1 MRIQEVGK
9 KYQSSIVSQNFG
21 SFALILKLITNNFRL
36 LLVVFFATTATQ
48 SYAYDCSSLAPY
60 VANDASLGGGDYR
73 KFGGTAYQ
81 CKNNRGSQCRA
92 NAPSAT
98 SNDWNNKGT
107 CAIVSSSSSSSRSS
121 SSLSSSRSSSSVSSS
136 SSLPSSSSSR
146 SSSSSSSSS
155 LASSVSSSSGS
166 SYAPAQTPL
175 FLTSVATPHVALV
188 MSIDQELSKKAYS
201 DYTNLDGGILVTAD
215 TTYRDNFNYY
225 GYFDPDWCYTYNT
238 TPATANAR
246 YFTPYAKVLTTS
258 PAGHQCTSTSVL
270 RTAGADGAWS
280 GNFLN
285 WATMTRMDILRR
297 VLFGGKRDVDT
308 SSQTILQRAYLP
320 NDIHSFVKIYSN
332 ADIYKFTPYTT
343 TKSFCNTSTETDA
356 NSGYPVFKIADGSY
370 PAWSAREAIQ
380 CAVGGTSAPSVLDEV
395 ATVRVESCV
404 TGKDGGN
411 AGSDTSGRCRKYGTG
426 VKKPMGLLQ
435 KYGEDKTIKFS
446 LTTGSYVAHLKGG
459 VLRKKASLIT
469 GNANAADDEIDLTN
483 GIFNFL
489 KANPVATSKGIISN
503 ISNFKI
509 ANWQFS
515 VPNSYAQYGDC
526 NPYSILVTTVKGTP
540 AANKTCTDWGNPL
553 AEVYMEM
560 LRYVS
565 GAGAL
570 GGPGPTSNFNVDDSA
585 ASGNYPGIAAL
596 SKEATWNDPWTEWC
610 ATCSAIVIST
620 GSNSF
625 DGDDLSDPSPIPGL
639 TTAADV
645 FAETNRVGVLE
656 GLTGN
661 YFAGST
667 TNRYCESTAFTNLS
681 SITGICPELPGLE
694 GTYNIAGLAYY
705 AHIKDL
711 RPLLHGPVPTATAQ
725 NPNPVAP
732 DKQTVNTYAVD
743 LAESMPTLKFEVG
756 PALNKVSLVPFCQSN
771 DGNGWSGCTLIDVKV
786 NSLASDGKSGSYTFY
801 WEDSLWGNDNDLDV
815 SQRIDFCIGT
825 ACGTGYD
832 DNKIKL
838 TTILPSFAAGNQLRL
853 SYSIYGV
860 SHAAGSF
867 NLTPSNRGLY
877 TFDINFPGG
886 LFAPNSTY
894 VDCVSNC
901 FYPSNADNFVNG
913 GNSTVDFT
921 AITTATSAV
930 KVLNKP
936 LFLAAKYGGFI
947 DNSNVTAPIANVPDH
962 VSEWDKD
969 GNSIPDNFFSVKNP
983 SLLEDSL
990 ELVMQSILS
999 RNGSASAVATT
1010 STRLAADSFVYQGM
1024 FESKV
1029 WTGELRAFRTQAS
1042 GLLNMT
1048 PAYTSTEVG
1057 RMPRSA
1063 TGRSLW
1069 TYKSDGSMTT
1079 AGKQTVA
1086 LTWANLDPTQQAKLA
1101 LPGDVVGT
1109 DQKRLNWIQ
1118 GNADDENNAVDLR
1131 QRIVFDANGN
1141 ATRNILGDI
1150 VNSSPAYLGAY
1161 DFNYDQLAIGGS
1173 SYRSFYQSKRAEE
1186 PLVFVGANDGMVHAF
1201 IGNSAT
1207 TSRILTEK
1215 FAYVPNFAFDKLA
1228 KTTKSNYGSGS
1239 NPHQYIVDGSI
1250 AVADVYAQ
1258 FSGDSAPRWHSI
1270 IVGSM
1275 GAGGRGIYALDVTVR
1290 DTPKV
1295 IFEYSNPGMGYV
1307 LGKLYVVPTTSGRWV
1322 IVFGNGPGGGTSKL
1336 FAVDIQDPFN
1346 ENGNNTVIMDTG
1358 EGTGLSSPTVLLN
1371 AVGQLSS
1378 VYAGDLS
1385 GNLRHFLLA
1394 NPNSTQWSSYK
1405 MFKAQATSG
1414 VDQPITAAPAIGYNK
1429 YSKTYMAYF
1438 GTGRYFNADDNL
1450 TDPIRESLYAVVD
1463 RGASTLSTRADLI
1476 NKSMTTTYSPAS
1488 RTIDTVQ
1495 PNWNSQ
1501 NGWRIDLDAN
1511 ERVTTKAALV
1521 QNRLFIT
1528 TLIPTTA
1535 SCTAGGS
1542 SWFMEIPTIDTLP
1555 PVSPAIFEEG
1565 VLYPSEGG
1573 LSLLTPDP
1581 SSSNTSSGANS
1592 SSSSSSSEGAC
1603 PPLPMSF
1610 IRSGVNIDST
1620 GSGVNEKQIMG
1631 SGCGIGR
1638 QSWRQLR

>member
-1 MRIQEVGK
+1 
-9 KYQSSIVSQNFG
+9 
-21 SFALILKLITNNFRL
+21 
-36 LLVVFFATTATQ
+36 
-48 SYAYDCSSLAPY
+48 
-60 VANDASLGGGDYR
+60 
-73 KFGGTAYQ
+73 
-81 CKNNRGSQCRA
+81 
-92 NAPSAT
+92 
-98 SNDWNNKGT
+98 
-107 CAIVSSSSSSSRSS
+107 
-121 SSLSSSRSSSSVSSS
+121 
-136 SSLPSSSSSR
+136 
-146 SSSSSSSSS
+146 
-155 LASSVSSSSGS
+155 
-166 SYAPAQTPL
+166 
-175 FLTSVATPHVALV
+175 VALV

-201 DYTNLDGGILVTAD
+201 DYSNLDGGVLVAAD

-225 GYFDPDWCYTYNT
+225 GYFDPDWCYTYDT
-238 TPATANAR
+238 TPAASAQ

-258 PAGHQCTSTSVL
+258 PLGHQCTSTSVL
-270 RTAGADGAWS
+270 RTLGAVGAWS

-332 ADIYKFTPYTT
+332 ADIYKFTPYTS

-356 NSGYPVFKIADGSY
+356 NSGYPVFRIADGSF
-370 PAWSAREAIQ
+370 PAWSAKEGVQ
-380 CAVGGTSAPSVLDEV
+380 CSIGGTSAPGVLDAT
-395 ATVRVESCV
+395 ATVRTEVCV
-404 TGKDGGN
+404 TGKDGGS
-411 AGSDTSGRCRKYGTG
+411 AGSDTSGRCRKYGTSAL
-426 VKKPMGLLQ
+426 KKPMGLLQ

-446 LTTGSYVAHLKGG
+446 LTTGSYVGHLKGG
-459 VLRKKASLIT
+459 VLRKKAGLIA
-469 GNANAADDEIDLTN
+469 GNTNAAYDEIDLTN

-489 KANPVATSKGIISN
+489 KASPVATSKGIISN

-526 NPYSILVTTVKGTP
+526 NPYSILVNTVKDGTTT
-540 AANKTCTDWGNPL
+540 NKTCTDWGNPL
-553 AEVYMEM
+553 AETYMEM

-570 GGPGPTSNFNVDDSA
+570 GGTGPTSDFNVDDST
-585 ASGNYPGIAAL
+585 ASGNFPGITAL
-596 SKEATWNDPWTEWC
+596 SKEAAWDDPWTEWC
-610 ATCSAIVIST
+610 ATCSSIVIST

-625 DGDDLSDPSPIPGL
+625 DGDNLSSPTPIPGL
-639 TTAADV
+639 STAADV
-645 FAETNRVGVLE
+645 FAKTNTVGVLE
-656 GLTGN
+656 GLAGN

-667 TNRYCESTAFTNLS
+667 TNRYCESTAFANLS
-681 SITGICPELPGLE
+681 GITGICPELPGLE
-694 GTYNIAGLAYY
+694 GTYNIAGLAYH
-705 AHIKDL
+705 AHITDL
-711 RPLLHGPVPTATAQ
+711 RPSLHGPVPAATPQ
-725 NPNPVAP
+725 NPNPVAT

-743 LAESMPTLKFEVG
+743 LAESMPTLTFEVG
-756 PALNKVSLVPFCQSN
+756 ANRNKVSLVPFCQSN
-771 DGNGWSGCTLIDVKV
+771 DGNGWSGCTLIDVTV

-815 SQRIDFCIGT
+815 SQQIDFCIGT
-825 ACGTGYD
+825 ACGAAYPSD
-832 DNKIKL
+832 QIKL

-867 NLTPSNRGLY
+867 NLPPSNRGLY
-877 TFDINFPGG
+877 TFDVNFPGG
-886 LFAPNSTY
+886 LFSPNSYY

-901 FYPSNADNFVNG
+901 FFPSGAGNFVNG

-921 AITTATSAV
+921 SASASASTI

-947 DNSNVTAPIANVPDH
+947 DNGNATTPIADVPDH
-962 VSEWDKD
+962 ASEWDKD
-969 GNSIPDNFFSVKNP
+969 GNGVPDSFFSVKNP

-990 ELVMQSILS
+990 ELVIQNILS

-1048 PAYTSTEVG
+1048 PAYTSMDIG
-1057 RMPRSA
+1057 RMPRSEA
-1063 TGRSLW
+1063 GRSLW
-1069 TYKSDGSMTT
+1069 TYKSDGSMTR

-1101 LPGDVVGT
+1101 LPGDSSGT
-1109 DQKRLNWIQ
+1109 DQKRLAWIQ
-1118 GNADDENNAVDLR
+1118 GSNVDENNAVDLR
-1131 QRIVFDANGN
+1131 RRDVISNGTS
-1141 ATRNILGDI
+1141 TRNILGDI

-1161 DFNYDQLAIGGS
+1161 DFNYDQLAAGGS
-1173 SYRSFYQSKRAEE
+1173 SYRSFYTTKRAQE

-1207 TSRILTEK
+1207 ASRILTEK

-1228 KTTKSNYGSGS
+1228 KITRSDYGSSS

-1250 AVADVYAQ
+1250 AVADVYTQ
-1258 FSGDSAPRWHSI
+1258 FSWDSAPTWHSI
-1270 IVGSM
+1270 VVGSM
-1275 GAGGRGIYALDVTVR
+1275 GAGAKGIYALDVTVR
-1290 DTPKV
+1290 NAPKV

-1307 LGKLYVVPTTSGRWV
+1307 LGKLYVVPTTNGRWV
-1322 IVFGNGPGGGTSKL
+1322 VLFSNGPGGGTSKL

-1346 ENGNNTVIMDTG
+1346 ESGTNTVIMDTG

-1394 NPNSTQWSSYK
+1394 NTNYTLWSSYK
-1405 MFKAQATSG
+1405 MFKAQSASG
-1414 VDQPITAAPAIGYNK
+1414 VDQAITAAPAIGYNK

-1438 GTGRYFNADDNL
+1438 GTGRYFNVNDNL
-1450 TDPIRESLYAVVD
+1450 TDPIRESFYAVTD
-1463 RGASTLSTRADLI
+1463 RGAGTLSTRADLI

-1488 RTIDTVQ
+1488 RTVDTLQ

-1501 NGWRIDLDAN
+1501 NGWRIDLDVN
-1511 ERVTTKAALV
+1511 ERVTTKAALI
-1521 QNRLFIT
+1521 QNRVFIT

-1535 SCTAGGS
+1535 SCSAGGS
-1542 SWFMEIPTIDTLP
+1542 SWFMEVSAIDAVAPVTTPTFDE
-1555 PVSPAIFEEG
+1555 VG
-1565 VLYPSEGG
+1565 VYISDGG
-1573 LSLLTPDP
+1573 VSLLSSSPTP
-1581 SSSNTSSGANS
+1581 SSSGSGSST
-1592 SSSSSSSEGAC
+1592 SSSSSSEGAC

-1610 IRSGVNIDST
+1610 IRSGVNLDSAA
-1620 GSGVNEKQIMG
+1620 SGLNEQQITG
-1631 SGCGIGR
+1631 SGCGLGR